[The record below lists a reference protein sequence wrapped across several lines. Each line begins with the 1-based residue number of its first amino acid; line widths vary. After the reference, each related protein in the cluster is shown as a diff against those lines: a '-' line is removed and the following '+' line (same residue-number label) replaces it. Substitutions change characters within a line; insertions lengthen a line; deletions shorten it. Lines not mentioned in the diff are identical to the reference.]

1 VNTSWYQD
9 ALASSWETSKW
20 EHVPVVIFEQPR
32 LAAARVAQEVA
43 QLVRDREA
51 DGLKVVLGL
60 ATGSTPIFVYQEL
73 ARLHREEGLS
83 FRNVITF
90 NLDEYYPISP
100 DHAKSYHRFM
110 REHFFD
116 HIDVPESQIH
126 IPDGALSRG
135 DVALACER
143 YEKQIAEAGGIDLQ
157 ILGIGRTGH
166 IGFNEPGSSRRSAT
180 RLIHLDRLTR
190 LDAIKD
196 FQSEELVPRTAI
208 TMGVKTILQAR
219 RIVIMAFGEHKAPIV
234 ARSVEGEVTAEIPA
248 TYLQDH
254 ENCLMVL
261 DEAAASQL
269 TRIQTPWLVG
279 PLHEMGLG
287 WSDSML
293 RRAVNWLAQK
303 TGKAILKL
311 TDEDYNSHS
320 LQELLSQYGNAY
332 EINLRVFRQL
342 QNTITGWPGGKPPG
356 ADKVPVTQ
364 PRALRSRSAAVYPKR
379 ILIFSPHPGDD
390 VLAMGGTLLRLAE
403 HRHEVHVA
411 YQVSGSGSVK
421 DEVLQ
426 RYLDFHQHVGGASLA
441 RDPSDAVRTR
451 ALKAAICR
459 SEARAAARVCRV
471 DPEHLHF
478 LDLPFYEKAGEV
490 YRQVSA
496 EDIAITARLLQQI
509 RPHQIYAAGDLADPH
524 GTHRICLDILTQAL
538 RQSGDEDWF
547 AACEAWLYRGAWAD
561 WPIHEVDMAVP
572 LSPAELACKQRA
584 FSQHESQREQAAFSE
599 PDGRN
604 PGQHAEDSARATSR
618 LFDALGL
625 PDYEAIETFHRWE
638 LVGDST
644 SVNGLSALWT
654 NR

>member
-1 VNTSWYQD
+1 MNTSWYQD
-9 ALASSWETSKW
+9 ALSSSLETSKW
-20 EHVPVVIFEQPR
+20 EHIPVVIFERPK
-32 LAAARVAQEVA
+32 LAAARVAQEIA
-43 QLVRDREA
+43 QLVRHREA

-60 ATGSTPIFVYQEL
+60 ATGLTPIFVYQEL

-90 NLDEYYPISP
+90 NLDEYFPIPP
-100 DHAKSYHRFM
+100 DHPRSYHRFM
-110 REHFFD
+110 REHLFD
-116 HIDVPESQIH
+116 HIDIPESQIH
-126 IPDGALSRG
+126 IPDGAIPRA
-135 DVALACER
+135 DVAAACER
-143 YEKQIAEAGGIDLQ
+143 YERQIAEAGGIDLQ
-157 ILGIGRTGH
+157 LLGIGRTGH
-166 IGFNEPGSSRRSAT
+166 IGFNEPGSSRRSTT

-196 FQSEELVPRTAI
+196 FQSEELVPRTAV

-219 RIVIMAFGEHKAPIV
+219 RIVIMAFGEHKAAIV
-234 ARSVEGEVTAEIPA
+234 ARAVEGEVTAEVTA

-254 ENCLMVL
+254 ADCLMVL
-261 DEAAASQL
+261 DPAAASRL

-279 PLHEMGLG
+279 PLDEMGLG
-287 WSDSML
+287 WTDSML
-293 RRAVNWLAQK
+293 RRAVNWLARK

-356 ADKVPVTQ
+356 DDKLAVVQ
-364 PRALRSRSAAVYPKR
+364 PRPLRSRSAAVYPKR

-390 VLAMGGTLLRLAE
+390 VLSMGGTLLRLAE
-403 HRHEVHVA
+403 HRHEVNIA

-421 DEVLQ
+421 DEILQ
-426 RYLDFHQHVGGASLA
+426 RYLDFQQHISGRSIRHEQPDLA
-441 RDPSDAVRTR
+441 RVKAM
-451 ALKAAICR
+451 KAAICR
-459 SEARAAARVCRV
+459 AEARAAARVCQV
-471 DPEHLHF
+471 NPDYLHF

-496 EDIAITARLLQQI
+496 EDIEITARLLNRI

-538 RQSGDEDWF
+538 RQCGGEEWF
-547 AACEAWLYRGAWAD
+547 ADCEAWLYRGAWAE
-561 WPIHEVDMAVP
+561 WPIHEVDLAVP
-572 LSPAELACKQRA
+572 IGPSELACRDRA
-584 FSQHESQREQAAFSE
+584 VFQHESRRHQAPFFGHDSPE
-599 PDGRN
+599 TGRHDG
-604 PGQHAEDSARATSR
+604 DSARATSR

-625 PDYEAIETFHRWE
+625 PDYEAIETFHRWT
-638 LVGDST
+638 L
-644 SVNGLSALWT
+644 A
-654 NR
+654 

>member
-1 VNTSWYQD
+1 MNTSWYQD
-9 ALASSWETSKW
+9 ALSSSLETSRW
-20 EHVPVVIFEQPR
+20 EHIPVVIFERPK
-32 LAAARVAQEVA
+32 LAAARVAQEIV

-73 ARLHREEGLS
+73 ARIHREEGLS

-100 DHAKSYHRFM
+100 EHARSYHRFM
-110 REHFFD
+110 REHLFD
-116 HIDVPESQIH
+116 HLDIPESQIH
-126 IPDGALSRG
+126 IPDGAIPRG
-135 DVALACER
+135 DVAVACER

-166 IGFNEPGSSRRSAT
+166 IGFNEPGSSRRSTT
-180 RLIHLDRLTR
+180 RLIHLDRVTR

-219 RIVIMAFGEHKAPIV
+219 RIVIMAFGEHKASIV
-234 ARSVEGEVTAEIPA
+234 ARAVEGEIAAEVTA

-261 DEAAASQL
+261 DEAAAGQL
-269 TRIQTPWLVG
+269 TRILTPWLVG
-279 PLHEMGLG
+279 PLHEMGLS

-303 TGKAILKL
+303 NGKAILKL
-311 TDEDYNSHS
+311 TDEDYNSDS

-332 EINLRVFRQL
+332 EINLRMFRQL
-342 QNTITGWPGGKPPG
+342 HNTITGWPGGKPPG
-356 ADKVPVTQ
+356 DDKLPVTQ

-403 HRHEVHVA
+403 HRHEVHIG

-426 RYLDFHQHVGGASLA
+426 RYLDFHQHVGGGCL
-441 RDPSDAVRTR
+441 DPERSSDPVHVKAM
-451 ALKAAICR
+451 KAAICR
-459 SEARAAARVCRV
+459 VEARAAARVCRV
-471 DPEHLHF
+471 NPENLHF

-490 YRQVSA
+490 YRQVSP
-496 EDIAITARLLQQI
+496 EDIAITARLLEEI
-509 RPHQIYAAGDLADPH
+509 KPYQIYAAGDLADPH
-524 GTHRICLDILTQAL
+524 GTHRICLEILTQAL
-538 RQSGDEDWF
+538 QKCGREPWF
-547 AACEAWLYRGAWAD
+547 ADCEAWLYRGAWAE

-572 LSPAELACKQRA
+572 LSPSELACKQRA
-584 FSQHESQREQAAFSE
+584 VFQHESQKHQTPFLAG
-599 PDGRN
+599 DGRD
-604 PGQHAEDSARATSR
+604 PAQCAEDSARATSR

-625 PDYEAIETFHRWE
+625 PDYEAIETFHRWV
-638 LVGDST
+638 L
-644 SVNGLSALWT
+644 A
-654 NR
+654 

>member
-1 VNTSWYQD
+1 MNASWYQD
-9 ALASSWETSKW
+9 AWASSLETSKW
-20 EHVPVVIFEQPR
+20 EHIPVVIFEQPK
-32 LAAARVAQEVA
+32 LAAARVAQEIA
-43 QLVRDREA
+43 QLARDREA

-90 NLDEYYPISP
+90 NLDEYHPISP
-100 DHAKSYHRFM
+100 EHARSYHRFM
-110 REHFFD
+110 REHLFD
-116 HIDVPESQIH
+116 HLDIPESQIH
-126 IPDGALSRG
+126 IPDGAIPRG
-135 DVALACER
+135 DVAAACER
-143 YEKQIAEAGGIDLQ
+143 YEKQIAEVGGIDLQ
-157 ILGIGRTGH
+157 LLGIGRTGH
-166 IGFNEPGSSRRSAT
+166 IGFNEPGSSRRSLT
-180 RLIHLDRLTR
+180 RLIHLDRVTR

-196 FQSEELVPRTAI
+196 FQSEELVPRIAV

-219 RIVIMAFGEHKAPIV
+219 RIVIMAFGEHKASIV
-234 ARSVEGEVTAEIPA
+234 ARAVEGEVTAEVTA

-261 DEAAASQL
+261 DQAAASRL

-279 PLHEMGLG
+279 PLNEMGLG

-356 ADKVPVTQ
+356 ANKSPVMQ
-364 PRALRSRSAAVYPKR
+364 PRPLRSPSAAVYPKR

-403 HRHEVHVA
+403 HRHDVHIA

-426 RYLDFHQHVGGASLA
+426 RYLDFHQHVSGGPIHHEQPD
-441 RDPSDAVRTR
+441 DPVHVKAM
-451 ALKAAICR
+451 KAAICR
-459 SEARAAARVCRV
+459 AEARAAARVCQV
-471 DPEHLHF
+471 NPDCLHF

-490 YRQVSA
+490 YRQVSP
-496 EDIAITARLLQQI
+496 EDIAITARLLDQI
-509 RPHQIYAAGDLADPH
+509 QPHQIYAAGDLADPH
-524 GTHRICLDILTQAL
+524 GTHRICLEILTQAL
-538 RQSGDEDWF
+538 QTSSREPWF
-547 AACEAWLYRGAWAD
+547 ADCDAWLYRGAWAE

-572 LSPAELACKQRA
+572 LGPAEMACKQRA
-584 FSQHESQREQAAFSE
+584 VFQHESRKHQAPFFGDDARE
-599 PDGRN
+599 
-604 PGQHAEDSARATSR
+604 PGQRAEDAARATSR

-625 PDYEAIETFHRWE
+625 PDYEAIETFHRWT
-638 LVGDST
+638 L
-644 SVNGLSALWT
+644 A
-654 NR
+654 

>member
-1 VNTSWYQD
+1 MNTSWYQD
-9 ALASSWETSKW
+9 ALASSLETSKW
-20 EHVPVVIFEQPR
+20 EHIPVVIFEQPK
-32 LAAARVAQEVA
+32 LAAARVAQEIA

-100 DHAKSYHRFM
+100 EHARSYHRFM
-110 REHFFD
+110 REHLFD
-116 HIDVPESQIH
+116 HLDIPESQIH
-126 IPDGALSRG
+126 IPDGAIPRG
-135 DVALACER
+135 DVAAACER

-166 IGFNEPGSSRRSAT
+166 IGFNEPGSSRRSMT
-180 RLIHLDRLTR
+180 RLIHLDRVTR

-219 RIVIMAFGEHKAPIV
+219 RIVILAFGEHKASIV
-234 ARSVEGEVTAEIPA
+234 ARAVEGEVTAEVTA

-254 ENCLMVL
+254 EDCLMVL
-261 DEAAASQL
+261 DQAAAGQL

-279 PLHEMGLG
+279 PLDEMGLG

-320 LQELLSQYGNAY
+320 MQELLSQYGNAY
-332 EINLRVFRQL
+332 EINLRMFRQL
-342 QNTITGWPGGKPPG
+342 QNTITGWPGGKPPSE
-356 ADKVPVTQ
+356 APVMQ

-403 HRHEVHVA
+403 HRHDVHIA
-411 YQVSGSGSVK
+411 YQVSGSGSIK

-426 RYLDFHQHVGGASLA
+426 RYLDFHRHVGGDSLYHE
-441 RDPSDAVRTR
+441 RPDDATHVK
-451 ALKAAICR
+451 AMKAAICR
-459 SEARAAARVCRV
+459 AEARAAARVCRV
-471 DPEHLHF
+471 NPECLHF

-496 EDIAITARLLQQI
+496 EDIEITARLLEQI
-509 RPHQIYAAGDLADPH
+509 QPHQIYAAGDLADPH
-524 GTHRICLDILTQAL
+524 GTHRICLEILTQAL
-538 RQSGDEDWF
+538 KQSSREPWF
-547 AACEAWLYRGAWAD
+547 ADCEAWLYRGAWAE

-572 LSPAELACKQRA
+572 LGPAEMACKQRA
-584 FSQHESQREQAAFSE
+584 VFQHESQKHRTPFFGADSRE
-599 PDGRN
+599 
-604 PGQHAEDSARATSR
+604 PGQRAEDSARATSR

-625 PDYEAIETFHRWE
+625 PDYEAIETFHRWV
-638 LVGDST
+638 LG
-644 SVNGLSALWT
+644 
-654 NR
+654 

>member
-1 VNTSWYQD
+1 
-9 ALASSWETSKW
+9 
-20 EHVPVVIFEQPR
+20 
-32 LAAARVAQEVA
+32 
-43 QLVRDREA
+43 VRDRDA

-83 FRNVITF
+83 FRSVITF

-100 DHAKSYHRFM
+100 EHARSYHRFM
-110 REHFFD
+110 REHLFD
-116 HIDVPESQIH
+116 HVDIPASQIH
-126 IPDGALSRG
+126 IPDGAIPRG
-135 DVALACER
+135 DVAAACER
-143 YEKQIAEAGGIDLQ
+143 YERQIAEAGGIDLQ

-166 IGFNEPGSSRRSAT
+166 IGFNEPGSSRRSVT
-180 RLIHLDRLTR
+180 RLIHLDRVTR

-196 FQSEELVPRTAI
+196 FQSEELVPRIAI

-219 RIVIMAFGEHKAPIV
+219 RIVIMAFGEHKASIV
-234 ARSVEGEVTAEIPA
+234 ARAVEGEVSAEVTA

-261 DEAAASQL
+261 DQAAAGQL

-279 PLHEMGLG
+279 PLEEMALG

-311 TDEDYNSHS
+311 TDEDYNIHS

-342 QNTITGWPGGKPPG
+342 HNTITGWPGGKPPG
-356 ADKVPVTQ
+356 AATVVQ
-364 PRALRSRSAAVYPKR
+364 PRTLLSPSAAVYPKR

-403 HRHEVHVA
+403 HRHDVHIA

-426 RYLDFHQHVGGASLA
+426 RYLDFHQHVGGGAILHN
-441 RDPSDAVRTR
+441 RLDDPVQVN

-459 SEARAAARVCRV
+459 AEARAAARVCQV
-471 DPEHLHF
+471 NPDSLHF
-478 LDLPFYEKAGEV
+478 LDLPFYEKAGDV
-490 YRQVSA
+490 YRRVSP
-496 EDIAITARLLQQI
+496 EDIAITARLLDEI
-509 RPHQIYAAGDLADPH
+509 KPHQIYAAGDLADPH
-524 GTHRICLDILTQAL
+524 GTHRICLEILTLAL
-538 RQSGDEDWF
+538 RKCSGEPWF
-547 AACEAWLYRGAWAD
+547 ADCEAWLYRGAWTE

-572 LSPAELACKQRA
+572 LSPSELARKGRA
-584 FSQHESQREQAAFSE
+584 IFQHESQKHQPPFLAG
-599 PDGRN
+599 DGRD
-604 PGQHAEDSARATSR
+604 PGRRAEDSARTTSR

-625 PDYEAIETFHRWE
+625 PDYEAIETFHRWV
-638 LVGDST
+638 L
-644 SVNGLSALWT
+644 A
-654 NR
+654 

>member
-1 VNTSWYQD
+1 M
-9 ALASSWETSKW
+9 SSSLETSKW
-20 EHVPVVIFEQPR
+20 ERIPVVIFEQPK
-32 LAAARVAQEVA
+32 LAAARVAQEIA

-73 ARLHREEGLS
+73 ARLHREEGVS

-100 DHAKSYHRFM
+100 EHARSYHRFM
-110 REHFFD
+110 REHLFD
-116 HIDVPESQIH
+116 HLDIPKSQIY
-126 IPDGALSRG
+126 IPDGEIPRG
-135 DVALACER
+135 DVAAACER
-143 YEKQIAEAGGIDLQ
+143 YEKQIADAGGIDLQ

-166 IGFNEPGSSRRSAT
+166 IGFNEPGSSRRSVT
-180 RLIHLDRLTR
+180 RLIHLDRVTR

-196 FQSEELVPRTAI
+196 FQSEELVPRIAL

-219 RIVIMAFGEHKAPIV
+219 RIVIMAFGEHKASIV
-234 ARSVEGEVTAEIPA
+234 ARAVEGEVTAEVTA

-261 DEAAASQL
+261 DQAAAGQL

-279 PLHEMGLG
+279 PLEEMGLS

-356 ADKVPVTQ
+356 ADKLPVTQ
-364 PRALRSRSAAVYPKR
+364 PRALRSPSAAVYPKR

-390 VLAMGGTLLRLAE
+390 VIAMGGTLLRLAE
-403 HRHEVHVA
+403 HRHEVHIA

-426 RYLDFHQHVGGASLA
+426 RYLDFQQHVSGRSIHDE
-441 RDPSDAVRTR
+441 RSDIIHVKAM
-451 ALKAAICR
+451 KAAICR
-459 SEARAAARVCRV
+459 AEARAAARVCQV
-471 DPEHLHF
+471 NPDYLHF
-478 LDLPFYEKAGEV
+478 LDLPFYEKAGEI
-490 YRQVSA
+490 YRQVSP
-496 EDIAITARLLQQI
+496 EDIAITARLLGEI

-524 GTHRICLDILTQAL
+524 GTHRICLEILTQAL
-538 RQSGDEDWF
+538 EKSSREPWF
-547 AACEAWLYRGAWAD
+547 ADCEAWLYRGAWAE

-572 LSPAELACKQRA
+572 LSPSELARKQRA
-584 FSQHESQREQAAFSE
+584 VFQHESQKHRTPFFGADVRDPAH
-599 PDGRN
+599 R
-604 PGQHAEDSARATSR
+604 AEDSARATSR

-625 PDYEAIETFHRWE
+625 PDYEAIETFHRWT
-638 LVGDST
+638 L
-644 SVNGLSALWT
+644 
-654 NR
+654 R